1 MSSTEMCDT
10 VFPLCTRLGLGGGG
24 GVGGFSRIL
33 ISKVVKTVSNF
44 RLIVRRPMIQS
55 SSANNLNIIFNRY
68 HVSFILTTY

>member
-10 VFPLCTRLGLGGGG
+10 VFARLYPFGVGGV

-33 ISKVVKTVSNF
+33 ISEVVNTVLNF

-55 SSANNLNIIFNRY
+55 SSANNLDIIFNRY